1 MSLLQSLSTVVVFVE
16 EIKFSHRQIFSNCPL
31 ITEKQLPEIPIPI
44 NTFPRMQTAKKKN
57 TEEVSRMSKDC
68 LEQRKSLLLKQT
80 CASQTHG
87 LES

>member
-1 MSLLQSLSTVVVFVE
+1 MQLKSLSFFFKIHNYMSLLQSLFTVIVVFVE

-44 NTFPRMQTAKKKN
+44 NVFPRVQTAKKKN

-68 LEQRKSLLLKQT
+68 LE
-80 CASQTHG
+80 H
-87 LES
+87 